1 MANYGRIKSTKIAP
15 IGTIMPWGGG
25 SAIGESEDNIPRGWI
40 ICNAAT
46 QILNAADYPLLAKV
60 MGNTYG
66 PFPEATDTTSVIGVN
81 FGIVNPFPYNPD
93 SDSDRHDA
101 SKHVDQFA
109 LPNLN
114 QVALVDIEAS
124 RLPTD
129 ALLEL
134 GTYISKNG
142 SEGDLP
148 DTEPKSDVDVTFTVE
163 PSDNLA
169 GRISGITLSDPIYN
183 DTVYVL
189 PRKLGNDHTPAH
201 THRPATD
208 SEFDKFTGV
217 QPLANPLM
225 EFQPGTGLPDNPGKI
240 TSITAIGNRGTNS
253 PPHTFLRGERDV
265 TWFDENDGGLTV
277 PVLDKKINIPFN
289 MALVPLP
296 PSGDRDIAKQGKI
309 EVAYKDNHLAV
320 PPVQTQAH
328 TGAFPPAGRYQGRRN
343 YYPSPDVPDYH
354 RGEDMPQAYV
364 NDPPFVVGEQQPIAL
379 GVTDT
384 FASTLD
390 HESDRW
396 LDSALKS
403 HTHDAM
409 ELTMNRGSLAI
420 PTTVLVNNVST
431 GTTAPVSVDTA
442 LTIAINPNTP
452 SLTMMYIIRAF

>member
-15 IGTIMPWGGG
+15 IGTIMPWGGS
-25 SAIGESEDNIPRGWI
+25 SAIGESGDNIPRGWI
-40 ICNAAT
+40 VCNAAT
-46 QILNAADYPLLAKV
+46 QVLNAADYPLLAKV

-66 PFPEATDTTSVIGVN
+66 PFPEPTDTTSVIGTN
-81 FGIVNPFPYNPD
+81 FGIVNGFPYNPD

-101 SKHVDQFA
+101 SKHVDKFG

-114 QVALVDIEAS
+114 QVALVDIEAA
-124 RLPTD
+124 RIPTD

-142 SEGDLP
+142 TEGDLP
-148 DTEPKSDVDVTFTVE
+148 DTEPDVDVDITFTVE
-163 PSDNLA
+163 PSDNMA
-169 GRISGITLSDPIYN
+169 GRITGITLSDPIYT

-208 SEFDKFTGV
+208 SDFDKFSGV

-225 EFQPGTGLPDNPGKI
+225 EFQPGTGLPDNAGKI
-240 TSITAIGNRGTNS
+240 ESVTAIGNRGTNS
-253 PPHTFLRGERDV
+253 IPHTFLRGERDV
-265 TWFDENDGGLTV
+265 TWYDENDGGLTV

-289 MALVPLP
+289 MALVPQ
-296 PSGDRDIAKQGKI
+296 SAGTNRTIAKQNKI
-309 EVAYKDNHLAV
+309 EVEYTDNGEAIEF
-320 PPVQTQAH
+320 VQTEAH

-354 RGEDMPQAYV
+354 RGVDMPQAYV
-364 NDPPFVVGEQQPIAL
+364 NDPPFVVREQQQITL

-384 FASTLD
+384 FGSTLD

-396 LDSALKS
+396 LDSTLKS

-420 PTTVLVNNVST
+420 PTTVLVNDVST
-431 GTTAPVSVDTA
+431 GTTVPVSVDTA
-442 LTIAINPNTP
+442 LTIAVNPNTP
-452 SLTMMYIIRAF
+452 SLTIMYIIRAF

>member
-1 MANYGRIKSTKIAP
+1 M
-15 IGTIMPWGGG
+15 
-25 SAIGESEDNIPRGWI
+25 
-40 ICNAAT
+40 
-46 QILNAADYPLLAKV
+46 
-60 MGNTYG
+60 
-66 PFPEATDTTSVIGVN
+66 
-81 FGIVNPFPYNPD
+81 
-93 SDSDRHDA
+93 
-101 SKHVDQFA
+101 
-109 LPNLN
+109 
-114 QVALVDIEAS
+114 
-124 RLPTD
+124 
-129 ALLEL
+129 

-142 SEGDLP
+142 TEGDLP
-148 DTEPKSDVDVTFTVE
+148 DTEPDVDVDITFTVE
-163 PSDNLA
+163 PSDNMA
-169 GRISGITLSDPIYN
+169 GRITGITLSDPIYT

-201 THRPATD
+201 THRPASD

-225 EFQPGTGLPDNPGKI
+225 EFQPGTGLPDNAGKI
-240 TSITAIGNRGTNS
+240 ESVTAIGNRGTNS

-277 PVLDKKINIPFN
+277 PILDKKINIPFN
-289 MALVPLP
+289 MALVPQSVGTSRTIP
-296 PSGDRDIAKQGKI
+296 KVNKI
-309 EVAYKDNHLAV
+309 ENEYTDNGLSIEF
-320 PPVQTQAH
+320 VQTQAH

-354 RGEDMPQAYV
+354 RGVDMPQAYI
-364 NDPPFVVGEQQPIAL
+364 NDPPFVLGEQQQITL

-396 LDSALKS
+396 LDSTLKS

-431 GTTAPVSVDTA
+431 GTTVPVSVDTA
-442 LTIAINPNTP
+442 LTIAVNPNTP
-452 SLTMMYIIRAF
+452 SLTIMYIIRAF